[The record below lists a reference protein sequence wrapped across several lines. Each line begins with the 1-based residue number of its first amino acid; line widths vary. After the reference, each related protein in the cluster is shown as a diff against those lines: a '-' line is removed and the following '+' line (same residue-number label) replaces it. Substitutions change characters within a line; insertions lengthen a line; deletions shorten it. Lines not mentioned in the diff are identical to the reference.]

1 MNDFLILDPDK
12 LRKARGNRSLRAIS
26 EATGGKIHH
35 QSLSQ
40 WEQGKFRP
48 RPENLR
54 LLLDVLGV
62 GFDQV
67 ASPFSASCKKAES

>member
-26 EATGGKIHH
+26 EATGGKIRH
-35 QSLSQ
+35 QSISQ
-40 WEQGKFRP
+40 WEQGEFRP
-48 RPENLR
+48 RPENLK
-54 LLLDVLGV
+54 LLLDALGV

-67 ASPFSASCKKAES
+67 ASPFSCTKKAES